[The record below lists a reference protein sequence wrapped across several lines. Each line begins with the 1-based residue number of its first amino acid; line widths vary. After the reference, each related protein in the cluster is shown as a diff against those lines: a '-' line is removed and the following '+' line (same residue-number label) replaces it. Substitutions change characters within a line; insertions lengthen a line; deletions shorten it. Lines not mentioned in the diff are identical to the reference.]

1 MISFVWNGLNFTV
14 SKIGGGTL
22 HGEIAAHAHSKNS
35 YELHYITAGRGILHT
50 DTTEYAL
57 QAGNFF
63 ITGPQVMHAQIS
75 DEQHPMQDI
84 FIYLQREDTLCKNAV
99 GLTFAE
105 THFWFCKKF
114 PDTVLKLIFSENRE
128 RRVDYETAVS
138 GLLQHLL
145 TEIVRRFLPAEYV
158 ADKSADSLNDRRF
171 WIIENAFLFDEALTL
186 RSLSE
191 KIGLCERQT
200 ERLLQKYYGK
210 GFRDIKKENDNAVK
224 YKTGL

>member
-1 MISFVWNGLNFTV
+1 MISLAWNGLHFTV

-35 YELHYITAGRGILHT
+35 YELHYITAGRGILRT
-50 DTTEYAL
+50 DTAEYPL

-63 ITGPQVMHAQIS
+63 ITGPQVIHEQIS

-84 FIYLQREDTLCKNAV
+84 FIYLQQEDIPCKNAV

-105 THFWFCKKF
+105 THFWFCEKF
-114 PDTVLKLIFSENRE
+114 PDTVLRLIFSENRD

-145 TEIVRRFLPAEYV
+145 TEIVRYFLPAEYT
-158 ADKSADSLNDRRF
+158 AAHETDSLNDRRF
-171 WIIENAFLFDEALTL
+171 WIIENAFLFDEYLTL

-210 GFRDIKKENDNAVK
+210 GFREIKAANNHPVTDKK
-224 YKTGL
+224 R

>member
-1 MISFVWNGLNFTV
+1 MISFVWNGLKLTV

-22 HGEIAAHAHSKNS
+22 HGEIATHAHSKNS
-35 YELHYITAGRGILHT
+35 YELHYITAGRGVLRT
-50 DTTEYAL
+50 DTAEYPL
-57 QAGNFF
+57 QTGNFF
-63 ITGPQVMHAQIS
+63 ITGPQVPHAQFS
-75 DEQHPMQDI
+75 DEKSPMQDI
-84 FIYLQREDTLCKNAV
+84 FIYLQREDAPCKNAV

-105 THFWFCKKF
+105 THFWFCEKF
-114 PDTVLKLIFSENRE
+114 PDTVLRLIFLENRD

-145 TEIVRRFLPAEYV
+145 TEIVRYFLPAEYT
-158 ADKSADSLNDRRF
+158 AAHETDSLNDRRF
-171 WIIENAFLFDEALTL
+171 WIIENAFLFDEYLTL

-210 GFRDIKKENDNAVK
+210 GFREIKAANNNSVTDKK
-224 YKTGL
+224 R